1 MEYNNKKWILI
12 GEGLPIVE
20 GKAEGYAR
28 VIKKHFQNEQYQG
41 GFQAGEILISR
52 STIPEWEPLF
62 SIASGIATEY
72 GGFGSHAAQVAPMY
86 KKPCVIGI
94 ENLINNISTGDYL
107 LVDGDNG
114 RVYKSEK

>member
-1 MEYNNKKWILI
+1 MESNHAKYILI

-20 GKAEGYAR
+20 GEATGYAR

-41 GFQAGEILISR
+41 GFKEGEILISR

-62 SIASGIATEY
+62 SIAAAIATEY

-86 KKPCVIGI
+86 HKPCVIGI
-94 ENLINNISTGDYL
+94 ENLIENVSTGDYL
-107 LVDGDNG
+107 LVDGDEG
-114 RVYKSEK
+114 KVYKIEK